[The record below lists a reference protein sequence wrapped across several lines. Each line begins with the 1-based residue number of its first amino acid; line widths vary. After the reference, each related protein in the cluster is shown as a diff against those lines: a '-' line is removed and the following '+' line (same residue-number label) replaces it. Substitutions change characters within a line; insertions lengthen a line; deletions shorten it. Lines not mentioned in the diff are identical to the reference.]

1 MKHSY
6 VFEIVETGE
15 QIIVEEKSL
24 VRAYEKI
31 EELIGMECEFVDEV
45 SFDEAEMLG
54 YDTY

>member
-1 MKHSY
+1 MEHSY
-6 VFEIVETGE
+6 LFEIIETGE

-31 EELIGMECEFVDEV
+31 EEYIGMECEFIEEI
-45 SFDEAEMLG
+45 SGEEAEMLG

>member
-1 MKHSY
+1 MEHSY
-6 VFEIVETGE
+6 LFEIIEPGE

-31 EELIGMECEFVDEV
+31 DEQIGMECDFIEEI
-45 SFDEAEMLG
+45 SGEEAEMLG

>member
-1 MKHSY
+1 MEHSY

-24 VRAYEKI
+24 TRAYEKI
-31 EELIGMECEFVDEV
+31 EEQIGMECEFVEEV
-45 SFDEAEMLG
+45 SEEEAEELG

>member
-1 MKHSY
+1 MEHSY